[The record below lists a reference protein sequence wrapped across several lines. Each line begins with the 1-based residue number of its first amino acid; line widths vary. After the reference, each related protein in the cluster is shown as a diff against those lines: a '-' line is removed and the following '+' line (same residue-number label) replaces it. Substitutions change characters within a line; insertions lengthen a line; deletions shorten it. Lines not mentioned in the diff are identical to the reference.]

1 MKNNKFIW
9 LVVTGLILSSIFT
22 ACNDDE
28 NYLGS
33 LQVTVLLKE
42 GLKNISIE
50 NIPVLVTNTT
60 DNTQHS
66 LITDINGAVFA
77 DGLAAGTYN
86 ITISAKNEE
95 GNYYLSG
102 IQNNVVINTE
112 HETTVVIEL
121 NATIPETGLVI
132 KELYYNGAADNYVSL
147 FKDQFVELVNNS
159 DETIYA
165 DGLFFANL
173 HGETGGYSEEHP
185 ITEYLSNAEY
195 VYADWIEQ
203 VPGTGNEY
211 PIEPGKSFVIA
222 LNAINFKEGNPVPE
236 KAVDN
241 TGSDLERYSVKWLE
255 NKGLSGNEYFD
266 LDNPMVPNMRNI
278 FILDGLDHCLLELNG
293 PGVVIF
299 RRDED
304 FSDSDIITYT
314 KKDEEETE
322 VKIMK
327 IPVADIIDGVD
338 CLENSGAVNFKKIP
352 ENIDAGFISLSND
365 GQLFYSSKS
374 IRRKV
379 DEELTNMLGRLV
391 LMDTNNS
398 TVDFEAINLPDQR
411 GYDNYIK

>member
-9 LVVTGLILSSIFT
+9 LVVTGLILSAIFT

-66 LITDINGAVFA
+66 LITDINGAVFV

-102 IQNNVVINTE
+102 TQNNVVINTE

-121 NATIPETGLVI
+121 KATIPGTGLVI

-338 CLENSGAVNFKKIP
+338 CLENSGAVNFKRIP